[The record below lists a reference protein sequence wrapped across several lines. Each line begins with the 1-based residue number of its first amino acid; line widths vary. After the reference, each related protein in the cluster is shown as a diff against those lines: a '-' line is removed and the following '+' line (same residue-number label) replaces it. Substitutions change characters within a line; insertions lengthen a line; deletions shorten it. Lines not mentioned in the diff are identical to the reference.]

1 MAKKKKVPQQQALSP
16 ERYIKEKARLLPI
29 VECWITDGWDKC
41 GLGTAIVARQHK
53 NGNYTLGIYM
63 FDTFCC
69 GLTDSLYHFNVPE
82 YEYREMLEEGCATLE
97 MNPISYE
104 ELHNLIYG
112 AVAFAEEAGLGP
124 HSSFKLTQYILEED
138 TDEIPLIEYEFGKDG
153 KHFLVATSRFQ
164 VNTLLP
170 VMKKNLGDDFS
181 YVLKKEDEE
190 EEDEYDEYEEYDEDS
205 LDSDAVN
212 TMLEALGRMQ
222 TMVEEQQRIPV
233 TSYSYAHPAYP
244 AVLEVQNAQLITLFY
259 DSDSCLLADATIRDI
274 LSLPRESLIRD
285 IEQMA
290 LFEVGCTCEEI
301 SEERREER
309 V

>member
-1 MAKKKKVPQQQALSP
+1 M
-16 ERYIKEKARLLPI
+16 
-29 VECWITDGWDKC
+29 
-41 GLGTAIVARQHK
+41 
-53 NGNYTLGIYM
+53 
-63 FDTFCC
+63 
-69 GLTDSLYHFNVPE
+69 
-82 YEYREMLEEGCATLE
+82 
-97 MNPISYE
+97 
-104 ELHNLIYG
+104 
-112 AVAFAEEAGLGP
+112 
-124 HSSFKLTQYILEED
+124 
-138 TDEIPLIEYEFGKDG
+138 
-153 KHFLVATSRFQ
+153 
-164 VNTLLP
+164 
-170 VMKKNLGDDFS
+170 
-181 YVLKKEDEE
+181 
-190 EEDEYDEYEEYDEDS
+190 
-205 LDSDAVN
+205 DSDAVN

-309 V
+309 SPDILMHASFFLAELGAEDSLYVILEMLRQREEFYDYYFGDTGAEVLLPLFICWDRIVCCN